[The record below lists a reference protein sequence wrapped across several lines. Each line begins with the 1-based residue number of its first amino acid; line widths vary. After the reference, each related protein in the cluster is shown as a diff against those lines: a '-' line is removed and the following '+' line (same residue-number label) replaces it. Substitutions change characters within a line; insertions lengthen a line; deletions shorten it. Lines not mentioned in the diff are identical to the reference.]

1 MKDVINFLMAILLFI
16 FVIFLRL
23 AQVAFIVIILK
34 WTLELFIPDI
44 CWKIPILLYVAGYFV
59 RRIILRWKNKCL
71 F

>member
-1 MKDVINFLMAILLFI
+1 MKDIINFLMAIILVA

-44 CWKIPILLYVAGYFV
+44 GWKIPILLCVASYFV

>member
-1 MKDVINFLMAILLFI
+1 MKDVIDFLMAIILVA
-16 FVIFLRL
+16 FVIFLKL
-23 AQVAFIVIILK
+23 VQVAIIVIILK

-44 CWKIPILLYVAGYFV
+44 SWKIPILLFVASYFV

>member
-1 MKDVINFLMAILLFI
+1 MKDIINFLMALLLVI

-34 WTLELFIPDI
+34 WTLELFIPGI
-44 CWKIPILLYVAGYFV
+44 GWKIPILLYVASYFV

>member
-1 MKDVINFLMAILLFI
+1 MKDVINFLMALLLVV

-23 AQVAFIVIILK
+23 TYVAFIVIILK

-44 CWKIPILLYVAGYFV
+44 GWKIPILLYVASYFV

>member
-1 MKDVINFLMAILLFI
+1 MKDLINFLMAIILVA

-34 WTLELFIPDI
+34 WTLELFIQDI
-44 CWKIPILLYVAGYFV
+44 GWKIPILLCVASYFV

>member
-1 MKDVINFLMAILLFI
+1 MKDIINFLIAIILVA

-44 CWKIPILLYVAGYFV
+44 GWKIPILLYVASYFV

>member
-1 MKDVINFLMAILLFI
+1 MKDIINFLMAIILVA

-23 AQVAFIVIILK
+23 AYVAFIVIILK
-34 WTLELFIPDI
+34 WTLELFIQDI
-44 CWKIPILLYVAGYFV
+44 GWKIPILLCVASYFV